1 MSRVRVAQVHAYGYP
16 WAPTAHVDFCFG
28 HIRHSTQLAQNV
40 HSTYDLRILRAK
52 GTLQFGRK

>member
-28 HIRHSTQLAQNV
+28 HIRHSRR
-40 HSTYDLRILRAK
+40 SFTYHGYPSPDKRLGCHA
-52 GTLQFGRK
+52 GPWVA